1 LSFDEVILFVYL
13 ALNFGI
19 SKAIIIITFDQF
31 LNGIS
36 FPSSVHVHI
45 VVVVIIVVVVVIVIV
60 VVVVDVVVDVDDQ
73 IEDDKHKIEQTEERK
88 IAFLSRQDLT

>member
-1 LSFDEVILFVYL
+1 LGFQKPLL
-13 ALNFGI
+13 LL
-19 SKAIIIITFDQF
+19 TLDQF

-45 VVVVIIVVVVVIVIV
+45 VVVVIIIVVVVIVIV